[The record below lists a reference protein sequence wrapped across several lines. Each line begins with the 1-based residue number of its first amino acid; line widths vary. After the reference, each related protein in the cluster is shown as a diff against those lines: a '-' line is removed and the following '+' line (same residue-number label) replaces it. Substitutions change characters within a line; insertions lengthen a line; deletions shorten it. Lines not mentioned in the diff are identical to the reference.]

1 MKDIMEEIR
10 IITNKGELEG
20 TCYMEVL
27 PGPYREQCWNEGSL
41 FFEEEVFGYLEPIIK
56 RHVETYDHYA
66 FTEIEKEQWL
76 AIVNDFDKLELQL
89 ISSKSI
95 SDLQNQVSFI
105 FKRGDERFSS
115 NFDINKTALSQLVA
129 EFSKWIRAKTNEHD
143 SITILGM

>member
-41 FFEEEVFGYLEPIIK
+41 FFEEEVFSYLEPIIK
-56 RHVETYDHYA
+56 RHVEAYDHYA
-66 FTEIEKEQWL
+66 FTEIKKEQWL

-89 ISSKSI
+89 ISSKSV
-95 SDLQNQVSFI
+95 SDLQNQVGFI
-105 FKRGDERFSS
+105 FKRGDERFLS
-115 NFDINKTALSQLVA
+115 NFDVNKVALSRLVS
-129 EFSKWIRAKTNEHD
+129 EFSKWIRGKTNEHD
-143 SITILGM
+143 SITILGL

>member
-20 TCYMEVL
+20 TCYIEVL

-41 FFEEEVFGYLEPIIK
+41 FFEEEVFGYLEPIIQ

-66 FTEIEKEQWL
+66 FTEIKKEQWL
-76 AIVNDFDKLELQL
+76 AIINDFDKLELQL
-89 ISSKSI
+89 TSSKLV
-95 SDLQNQVSFI
+95 SDLQDQVGFI

-115 NFDINKTALSQLVA
+115 NFDINKIALSKLIS